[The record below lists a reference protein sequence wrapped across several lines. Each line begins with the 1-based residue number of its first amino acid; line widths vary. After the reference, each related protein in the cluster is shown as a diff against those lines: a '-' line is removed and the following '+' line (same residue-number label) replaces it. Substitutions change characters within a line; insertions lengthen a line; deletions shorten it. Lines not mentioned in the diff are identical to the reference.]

1 MFSKNDIYIQSLS
14 EDLFIVIMF
23 YVFFKFLLLGALVE
37 LIWPTQFF
45 NRRHTQ
51 NILINKHRTF
61 VEVFTKLRVIPLASL
76 TLKKLFK
83 LSLVKFFVLH

>member
-1 MFSKNDIYIQSLS
+1 MFSKNDIYIQALS
-14 EDLFIVIMF
+14 EDLFIVVMF

-51 NILINKHRTF
+51 NILINKYRTF
-61 VEVFTKLRVIPLASL
+61 VEVLTKLRSNSL
-76 TLKKLFK
+76 TPSTLKKLFK